1 MRQYLEVAGAED
13 AADGARR
20 GELEEVAGG
29 RGRGGGKRRQRQL
42 VRGRGGRRQ
51 EAIAAA
57 AEGHVGELDV
67 HRERVGA
74 DAPLDD
80 VVVGRSSRQRRG
92 VAGRRRR
99 RERANIAVEVPRRGA
114 ARDLGRDGD
123 GQRGGEARRRVL
135 VVHEGVAVG
144 RRRRGGGG
152 GVAEH
157 GFAFGR
163 EEKGLGLCADC
174 GLGSPERRER
184 AIRSGSEACLPC
196 ALLVV
201 VQAAVR

>member
-29 RGRGGGKRRQRQL
+29 RGRGGGERRQRQL

-74 DAPLDD
+74 DAPLDA

-163 EEKGLGLCADC
+163 DEKRLGTLRGLW
-174 GLGSPERRER
+174 LGGAPRG
-184 AIRSGSEACLPC
+184 GS
-196 ALLVV
+196 AL
-201 VQAAVR
+201 

>member
-1 MRQYLEVAGAED
+1 ML
-13 AADGARR
+13 
-20 GELEEVAGG
+20 
-29 RGRGGGKRRQRQL
+29 GRGGQ
-42 VRGRGGRRQ
+42 RQ

-57 AEGHVGELDV
+57 VEGHVVGKLDV
-67 HRERVGA
+67 HQEQVGA
-74 DAPLDD
+74 DAPLDA

-144 RRRRGGGG
+144 GRRRGGGGGG